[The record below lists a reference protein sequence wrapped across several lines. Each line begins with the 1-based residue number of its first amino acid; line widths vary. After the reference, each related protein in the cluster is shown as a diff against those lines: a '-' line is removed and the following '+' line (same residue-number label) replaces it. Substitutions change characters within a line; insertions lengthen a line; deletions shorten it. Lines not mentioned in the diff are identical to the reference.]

1 MDEKIRINKYLSDA
15 GVCSRREADRLTEAG
30 RVTVRGTVVS
40 TGEKIFPDEEI
51 CIDGKPI
58 KKQEKKILLLF
69 HKPRG
74 IVCSTKQQRNEMTV
88 TEYLNYPV
96 RIYPVGRLDK
106 ESEGLLLLTNQGDL
120 VNRIMKA
127 GNYHEKEYC
136 VTVNKPVTE
145 AFIQGMSS
153 GVPILG
159 TVTRPC
165 KVIKTGKNS
174 FRIILTQGLN
184 RQIRRMCEYFGYK
197 VTTLKRVRIMNL
209 HIDGLEAGKYREI
222 RPEERKQLEE
232 MLSSA
237 KTERKTEEGHERN
250 IHKKNERAGKK
261 LREASR
267 AYYQED
273 REIMPNVEY
282 DALYDELSAL
292 EEETGIVLADS
303 PTVNVGYE
311 AVDQLP
317 KEEHER
323 PMLSLDKTKDREAL
337 REFVGEHPTLLSWK
351 LDGLTIVLTYENGEL
366 VKAVTRG
373 NGIVGEVITNNARV
387 FKNIPLKISFRGRL
401 VLRGEAIITYSDFEK
416 INETIGDADAKYKNP
431 RNLCSGSVRQLNNEI
446 TAKRNVRFYAFSLV
460 SAEGVDFQ
468 NSREVQFQWL
478 NAQGFDVVEYRKV
491 TADTLDEAMDYFA
504 EAVTKNDFPS
514 DGLVALYDNI
524 AYGESLGTTAK
535 FPRNAMAFKWADE
548 MRDTKLLEIEWSPS
562 RTGLINPVAVFE
574 PVELE
579 GTTVSRAS
587 VHNISIMKE
596 LKLGIGDTIRV
607 YKANMII
614 PQIAENLTGSGNA
627 PVPHIC
633 PACGQET
640 VVKKENDVECL
651 FCVNP
656 GCPAKKIKSFGLF
669 TSRDAMNIDGLSEAT
684 LEKFIARG
692 FIHDF
697 GDIFEINRY
706 RDEIVEM
713 EGFGQKSYDNLI
725 ESLERAK
732 ETTLPRV
739 IYSLGIANIGLANA
753 KVICRYFNNDLEKIR
768 HASLEEISEID
779 TIGPVIAGNLVSY
792 FQDEENNRRLDHLM
806 SFLHIQDEGPKQEQI
821 FAGMNFVITGSLVH
835 FGNRSEAK
843 ELIESLGGKVTGSVT
858 KKTNY
863 LINNDIQ
870 SSSSKNKKARELGIP
885 ILSEEDFLNLVGKQ

>member
-1 MDEKIRINKYLSDA
+1 ME
-15 GVCSRREADRLTEAG
+15 
-30 RVTVRGTVVS
+30 
-40 TGEKIFPDEEI
+40 
-51 CIDGKPI
+51 
-58 KKQEKKILLLF
+58 
-69 HKPRG
+69 
-74 IVCSTKQQRNEMTV
+74 
-88 TEYLNYPV
+88 
-96 RIYPVGRLDK
+96 
-106 ESEGLLLLTNQGDL
+106 
-120 VNRIMKA
+120 
-127 GNYHEKEYC
+127 
-136 VTVNKPVTE
+136 
-145 AFIQGMSS
+145 
-153 GVPILG
+153 
-159 TVTRPC
+159 
-165 KVIKTGKNS
+165 
-174 FRIILTQGLN
+174 
-184 RQIRRMCEYFGYK
+184 
-197 VTTLKRVRIMNL
+197 
-209 HIDGLEAGKYREI
+209 
-222 RPEERKQLEE
+222 
-232 MLSSA
+232 
-237 KTERKTEEGHERN
+237 
-250 IHKKNERAGKK
+250 
-261 LREASR
+261 
-267 AYYQED
+267 
-273 REIMPNVEY
+273 
-282 DALYDELSAL
+282 
-292 EEETGIVLADS
+292 
-303 PTVNVGYE
+303 
-311 AVDQLP
+311 QLP

-323 PMLSLDKTKDREAL
+323 PMLSLDKTKERETL
-337 REFVGEHPTLLSWK
+337 REFIGEHPTLLSWK

-366 VKAVTRG
+366 IKAVTRG

-387 FKNIPLKISFRGRL
+387 FKNIPLKISFKGRL

-460 SAEGVDFQ
+460 SAEGVDFR
-468 NSREVQFQWL
+468 NSREVQFRWL
-478 NAQGFDVVEYRKV
+478 NEQGFEVVEYRKV
-491 TADTLDEAMDYFA
+491 TAETLDEAMDYFA
-504 EAVTKNDFPS
+504 EAVTTNDFPS
-514 DGLVALYDNI
+514 DGLVALYDDI

-548 MRDTKLLEIEWSPS
+548 MRDTRLLEIEWSPS
-562 RTGLINPVAVFE
+562 RTGLINPVAIFE

-627 PVPHIC
+627 PIPHTC

-697 GDIFEINRY
+697 GDIFEISRY
-706 RDEIVEM
+706 KDEIVEM
-713 EGFGQKSYDNLI
+713 EGFGQKSYDNLM

-753 KVICRYFNNDLEKIR
+753 KVICRHFDNDLDRIR
-768 HASLEEISEID
+768 HASLEEVSDID
-779 TIGPVIAGNLVSY
+779 TIGPVIAGNLVAY
-792 FQDEENNRRLDHLM
+792 FRDEDNDRRLDHLM
-806 SFLHIQDEGPKQEQI
+806 SFLHIQEDSPKQEQI
-821 FAGMNFVITGSLVH
+821 FEGMNFVITGSLVH
-835 FGNRSEAK
+835 FENRSEAK

-870 SSSSKNKKARELGIP
+870 SNSSKNKKARELGIP
-885 ILSEEDFLNLVGKQ
+885 ILSEEDFRKLAGVQ

>member
-261 LREASR
+261 APGSVQGVLSGRQGDHAKRGVRCSVRRTER
-267 AYYQED
+267 TGRRD
-273 REIMPNVEY
+273 RN
-282 DALYDELSAL
+282 
-292 EEETGIVLADS
+292 
-303 PTVNVGYE
+303 
-311 AVDQLP
+311 
-317 KEEHER
+317 R
-323 PMLSLDKTKDREAL
+323 SLDKTKDREAL

-806 SFLHIQDEGPKQEQI
+806 SFLHIQDEGSKQEQI

>member
-1 MDEKIRINKYLSDA
+1 ME
-15 GVCSRREADRLTEAG
+15 
-30 RVTVRGTVVS
+30 
-40 TGEKIFPDEEI
+40 
-51 CIDGKPI
+51 
-58 KKQEKKILLLF
+58 
-69 HKPRG
+69 
-74 IVCSTKQQRNEMTV
+74 
-88 TEYLNYPV
+88 
-96 RIYPVGRLDK
+96 
-106 ESEGLLLLTNQGDL
+106 
-120 VNRIMKA
+120 
-127 GNYHEKEYC
+127 
-136 VTVNKPVTE
+136 
-145 AFIQGMSS
+145 
-153 GVPILG
+153 
-159 TVTRPC
+159 
-165 KVIKTGKNS
+165 
-174 FRIILTQGLN
+174 
-184 RQIRRMCEYFGYK
+184 
-197 VTTLKRVRIMNL
+197 
-209 HIDGLEAGKYREI
+209 
-222 RPEERKQLEE
+222 
-232 MLSSA
+232 
-237 KTERKTEEGHERN
+237 
-250 IHKKNERAGKK
+250 
-261 LREASR
+261 
-267 AYYQED
+267 
-273 REIMPNVEY
+273 
-282 DALYDELSAL
+282 
-292 EEETGIVLADS
+292 
-303 PTVNVGYE
+303 
-311 AVDQLP
+311 QLP

-323 PMLSLDKTKDREAL
+323 PMLSLDKTKEREAL
-337 REFVGEHPTLLSWK
+337 REFIGEHSTLLSWK

-366 VKAVTRG
+366 IKAVTRG

-387 FKNIPLKISFRGRL
+387 FKNIPLKISFKGRL

-460 SAEGVDFQ
+460 SAEGVDFR
-468 NSREVQFQWL
+468 NSREVQFRWL
-478 NAQGFDVVEYRKV
+478 NEQGFEVVEYRKV
-491 TADTLDEAMDYFA
+491 TAETLDEAMDYFA
-504 EAVTKNDFPS
+504 EAVTTNDFPS
-514 DGLVALYDNI
+514 DGLVALYDDI

-548 MRDTKLLEIEWSPS
+548 MRDTRLLEIEWSPS
-562 RTGLINPVAVFE
+562 RTGLINPVAIFE

-627 PVPHIC
+627 SIPHTC

-697 GDIFEINRY
+697 GDIFEISRY
-706 RDEIVEM
+706 KDEIVEM
-713 EGFGQKSYDNLI
+713 EGFGQKSYDNLM

-753 KVICRYFNNDLEKIR
+753 KVICRHFDNDLDRIR
-768 HASLEEISEID
+768 HASLEEVSDID
-779 TIGPVIAGNLVSY
+779 TIGPVIAGNLVAY
-792 FQDEENNRRLDHLM
+792 FRDEDNDRRLDHLM
-806 SFLHIQDEGPKQEQI
+806 SFLHIQEDSPKQEQI
-821 FAGMNFVITGSLVH
+821 FEGMNFVITGSLVH

-870 SSSSKNKKARELGIP
+870 SNSSKNKKARELGIP
-885 ILSEEDFLNLVGKQ
+885 ILSEEDFRKLAGVQ

>member
-1 MDEKIRINKYLSDA
+1 ME
-15 GVCSRREADRLTEAG
+15 
-30 RVTVRGTVVS
+30 
-40 TGEKIFPDEEI
+40 
-51 CIDGKPI
+51 
-58 KKQEKKILLLF
+58 
-69 HKPRG
+69 
-74 IVCSTKQQRNEMTV
+74 
-88 TEYLNYPV
+88 
-96 RIYPVGRLDK
+96 
-106 ESEGLLLLTNQGDL
+106 
-120 VNRIMKA
+120 
-127 GNYHEKEYC
+127 
-136 VTVNKPVTE
+136 
-145 AFIQGMSS
+145 
-153 GVPILG
+153 
-159 TVTRPC
+159 
-165 KVIKTGKNS
+165 
-174 FRIILTQGLN
+174 
-184 RQIRRMCEYFGYK
+184 
-197 VTTLKRVRIMNL
+197 
-209 HIDGLEAGKYREI
+209 
-222 RPEERKQLEE
+222 
-232 MLSSA
+232 
-237 KTERKTEEGHERN
+237 
-250 IHKKNERAGKK
+250 
-261 LREASR
+261 
-267 AYYQED
+267 
-273 REIMPNVEY
+273 
-282 DALYDELSAL
+282 
-292 EEETGIVLADS
+292 
-303 PTVNVGYE
+303 
-311 AVDQLP
+311 QLP

-323 PMLSLDKTKDREAL
+323 PMLSLDKTKEREAL
-337 REFVGEHPTLLSWK
+337 REFIGEHPTLLSWK

-366 VKAVTRG
+366 IKAVTRG

-387 FKNIPLKISFRGRL
+387 FKNIPLKISFKGRL

-460 SAEGVDFQ
+460 SAEGVDFR
-468 NSREVQFQWL
+468 NSREMQFRWL
-478 NAQGFDVVEYRKV
+478 NEQGFEVVEYRKV
-491 TADTLDEAMDYFA
+491 TAETLDEAMDYFA
-504 EAVTKNDFPS
+504 EAVTTNDFPS
-514 DGLVALYDNI
+514 DGLVALYDDI

-548 MRDTKLLEIEWSPS
+548 MRDTRLLEIEWSPS
-562 RTGLINPVAVFE
+562 RTGLINPVAIFE

-627 PVPHIC
+627 PIPHTC

-697 GDIFEINRY
+697 GDIFEISRY
-706 RDEIVEM
+706 KDEIVEM
-713 EGFGQKSYDNLI
+713 EGFGQKSYDNLM

-753 KVICRYFNNDLEKIR
+753 KVICRHFDNDLDRIR
-768 HASLEEISEID
+768 HASLEEVSDID
-779 TIGPVIAGNLVSY
+779 TIGPVIAGNLVAY
-792 FQDEENNRRLDHLM
+792 FKDEDNNRRLDHLM
-806 SFLHIQDEGPKQEQI
+806 SFLHIQEDSPKQEQI
-821 FAGMNFVITGSLVH
+821 FEGMNFVITGSLVH

-870 SSSSKNKKARELGIP
+870 SNSSKNKKARELGIP
-885 ILSEEDFLNLVGKQ
+885 ILSEEDFRKLAGV